1 MTNPLPPETI
11 AERKAAVSI
20 DAAVGI
26 GRITLDRPEQ
36 MNAVNVELGAELER
50 AILALGSDPTIQV
63 IVVRGAGGNF
73 CAGGDFGEVAR
84 LRADGPSALRTL
96 FVSFRRA
103 CDAIAAIDVPV
114 VAAVEGVAAAGG
126 FELMQAADIVLVSD
140 DARISDN
147 HIRFG
152 MIPGGGST
160 QRLPRLIG
168 RQQAMG
174 VLLSGDRLSG
184 ADAARLGLAY
194 RSFPRDQFDDEVEL
208 FVSAMAGRDRGAV
221 TAIKRLVLSGLPKPA
236 ATGLDDE
243 ITEVVRHISEG
254 AGRNGASAFTERGG
268 TR

>member
-1 MTNPLPPETI
+1 MTP
-11 AERKAAVSI
+11 VSVNV
-20 DAAVGI
+20 DAGI

-36 MNAVNVELGAELER
+36 LNAVNVELSVELER

-73 CAGGDFGEVAR
+73 CAGGDFGEVER
-84 LRADGPSALRTL
+84 LRAEGPSALRSL
-96 FVSFRRA
+96 FLSFRRA
-103 CDAIAAIDVPV
+103 CDAIIAIDVPV
-114 VAAVEGVAAAGG
+114 VAAVEGVATAGG

-140 DARISDN
+140 DARIADN

-194 RSFPRDQFDDEVEL
+194 RSFPRDQFDDEVERFL
-208 FVSAMAGRDRGAV
+208 SVMAGRDRGAL
-221 TAIKRLVLSGLPKPA
+221 TAIKQLVISGLQQSA
-236 ATGLDDE
+236 AAGLDNE
-243 ITEVVRHISEG
+243 MTEVVRHISEG
-254 AGRNGASAFTERGG
+254 AGRNGASAFSERGG
-268 TR
+268 KL